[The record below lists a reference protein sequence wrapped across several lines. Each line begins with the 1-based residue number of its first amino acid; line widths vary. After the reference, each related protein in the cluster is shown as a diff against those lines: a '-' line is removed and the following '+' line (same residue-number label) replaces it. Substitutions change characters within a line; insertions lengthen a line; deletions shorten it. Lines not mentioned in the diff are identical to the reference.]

1 MTVYELRVG
10 TRKLVTRNQ
19 SSAMLPSMTLLHAIF
34 LGVLQGLTEFLPV
47 SSSGHLALA
56 EVYFKLPLPVRDL
69 QHFDIVLHAGSL
81 IALFIAFARDWKNLL
96 LSPFTG
102 NKSAQRLLLLLILAS
117 IPAALAGFALE
128 EIFALQFRSLL
139 SLAVQ
144 LVLSGAILILAERF
158 TPHGSIASL
167 KPIQTLLI
175 GIAQAC
181 ALVPGLSRSGLT
193 IAAGRAV
200 GLSRAESVHFSFL
213 MAFPV
218 IAGAVLL
225 TGIRV
230 VQGDVVLPAFSTTTT
245 GFAAS
250 LVSSLMAISFL
261 KFWAKKI
268 SMTWFAVYLFI
279 IGAALIATYVHL
291 ERLGDPVIV
300 EDSVRRYGAFVL
312 FLFAFVETVPP
323 LSFFSP
329 GVLALIVGGALIE
342 RSFTA
347 ILFFLAAVLGAALGN
362 STFFFL
368 GRTYG
373 RSFAHKVH
381 VSELQLRNAEAFL
394 NRFGRSSLCLG
405 QFTGGL
411 RPLIAFVA
419 GTVKIPP
426 ELFFLWM
433 FAGTAV
439 YIGILLAAGFFL
451 SSYLPWI
458 LSSVGIGGALITAV
472 ALVAIGF
479 LRRKIKKNR

>member
-1 MTVYELRVG
+1 
-10 TRKLVTRNQ
+10 
-19 SSAMLPSMTLLHAIF
+19 MLPLMTLFHALF
-34 LGVLQGLTEFLPV
+34 LGVLQGFTEFLPI

-56 EVYFKLPLPVRDL
+56 EVYFKLSLTVRDL
-69 QHFDIVLHAGSL
+69 QHFDIVLHGGSL
-81 IALFIAFARDWKNLL
+81 IALFLAYARDWKNLF
-96 LSPFTG
+96 LSPFNG
-102 NKSAQRLLLLLILAS
+102 NRSGQRLLFLLILAS

-128 EIFALQFRSLL
+128 EIFATQFRSLP

-144 LVLSGAILILAERF
+144 LILSGAILILAERF
-158 TPHGSIASL
+158 QPRGSIASL
-167 KPIQTLLI
+167 KPVQVLLI
-175 GIAQAC
+175 GVAQAC

-193 IAAGRAV
+193 ISAGRAV

-218 IAGAVLL
+218 IAGAALF
-225 TGIRV
+225 TGIRFT
-230 VQGDVVLPAFSTTTT
+230 QGGIALPAFSVTTT

-268 SMTWFAVYLFI
+268 SMTWFAAYLFVV
-279 IGAALIATYVHL
+279 GTALIATYIHL

-342 RSFTA
+342 RPLTA
-347 ILFFLAAVLGAALGN
+347 FFFFLAAALGAVLGN
-362 STFFFL
+362 TTFFFL

-373 RSFAHKVH
+373 RSFARKVH
-381 VSELQLRNAEAFL
+381 VSESQLMNTDAFL
-394 NRFGRSSLCLG
+394 HRFGRSSLCLG
-405 QFTGGL
+405 QLTGGL

-419 GTVKIPP
+419 GTVKTPTGH
-426 ELFFLWM
+426 FFVWM
-433 FAGTAV
+433 LAGTAV
-439 YIGILLAAGFFL
+439 YISALLAAGFFL
-451 SSYLPWI
+451 SPYLPWL
-458 LSSVGIGGALITAV
+458 LSSVGIGGVLITAI
-472 ALVAIGF
+472 ALVVVGF
-479 LRRKIKKNR
+479 LRRTIKKNR